1 MNRWTLCTHP
11 VIAGPVLSSMLL
23 TGCGVPALLQDPRQ
37 MANLSMPAPAHS
49 KYFDVTGAGFLIEA
63 KDQPVKMSYTLSLHV
78 KQSQSMPLYFTVEYE
93 DPAKRGHRFV
103 QEVEVQAN
111 AQDVSLQSD
120 PVEGLRPGWDYWV
133 TVTAYSDS
141 ARTQEIDR
149 FTQRIRS
156 SINSRLFRK

>member
-1 MNRWTLCTHP
+1 MNRWVFCIHP
-11 VIAGPVLSSMLL
+11 VRGELVLSLMLL

-37 MANLSMPAPAHS
+37 IANLSMPAPAHS

-63 KDQPVKMSYTLSLHV
+63 KEQPVKMSYTLSLHV
-78 KQSQSMPLYFTVEYE
+78 KQPQSTPFYLTVEYE
-93 DPAKRGHRFV
+93 DPAKRGRRFV

-111 AQDVSLQSD
+111 TQDVSLQSD
-120 PVEGLRPGWDYWV
+120 PLEGLRSGWDYWV
-133 TVTAYSDS
+133 MVTTYANP

-156 SINSRLFRK
+156 SINSRSFRN